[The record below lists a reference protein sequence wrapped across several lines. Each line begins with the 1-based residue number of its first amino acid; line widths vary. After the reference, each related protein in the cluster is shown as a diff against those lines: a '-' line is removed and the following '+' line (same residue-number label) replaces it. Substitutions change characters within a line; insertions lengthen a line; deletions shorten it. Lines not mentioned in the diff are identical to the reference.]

1 MGNLIP
7 IAQVREDVADAFRKE
22 VELQASEKLLPY
34 KTMCSRRQ
42 VQVGVVQ
49 LESNDVINA
58 IAGVV
63 SKCSINKLVIGTS
76 APGLF
81 SRYQ

>member
-1 MGNLIP
+1 M
-7 IAQVREDVADAFRKE
+7 
-22 VELQASEKLLPY
+22 
-34 KTMCSRRQ
+34 Q

-49 LESNDVINA
+49 IESNDVVNA

-76 APGLF
+76 TPGLF
-81 SRYQ
+81 SRYQLYLLFKIQKNKWLVRHKNSKFRSLESAMS